1 MKTSRIV
8 IIGIVI
14 TIAIASLVFGL
25 NFLKGNNFFQK
36 RNNYYIIYNDIQG
49 LTLSAP
55 VLVKGFKVGKIK
67 DIQLLLDQGGK
78 ILVEIDINENINLN
92 DSSVAMIYSLDLM
105 GSKGINLKIG
115 NSNNMLSNGDTIISK
130 IEKDLKEQVSAQML
144 PLKIKAEE
152 LMGSMDSVMVLV
164 QYIFNKTNRQNID
177 NSFSSIY
184 KTFATLQHTSVE
196 LDSIL
201 THGRFKINKIF
212 SNVESITTNLK
223 NNNELI
229 TAVLQNIHNISDSL
243 SKANILSTINNA
255 NIAVAQIDTLM
266 LKINRG
272 EGTIGQL
279 IHNDTLYQNLNN
291 ASKNLDKLLLDVREN
306 PKRYIHYSLFDF
318 GKTIIVEDKEKIKTK
333 KSKKKKSKSTAYHLQ
348 IKSSTKRIPLSSRE
362 LRNIKN
368 IKEHFVNGLYKYTV
382 GNSNSFSKI
391 KKLRKEMLSLFPD
404 AFVTSYS
411 KDSVIS
417 HN

>member
-1 MKTSRIV
+1 MKTSRII

-14 TIAIASLVFGL
+14 TIAIVSLVFGL

-36 RNNYYIIYNDIQG
+36 RNTYHIIYDDIQG
-49 LTLSAP
+49 LSPSAP
-55 VLVKGFKVGKIK
+55 ILVKGFKIGKVNDIK
-67 DIQLLLDQGGK
+67 LLIDKGGK
-78 ILVEIDINENINLN
+78 ILVNIDINKDIVLN

-105 GSKGINLKIG
+105 GTKGINLKIG
-115 NSNNMLSNGDTIISK
+115 NGTNTLSNGDTIKSE

-144 PLKIKAEE
+144 PLKVKAEE

-164 QYIFNKTNRQNID
+164 QYIFNKTNRKNID
-177 NSFSSIY
+177 NSFNSIY

-212 SNVESITTNLK
+212 SNVAAITTNLK
-223 NNNELI
+223 DNNELI
-229 TAVLQNIHNISDSL
+229 TTILKNINKVSDSL
-243 SKANILSTINNA
+243 AKSNILSTINNA
-255 NIAVAQIDTLM
+255 NNVVSQIDSLM

-279 IHNDTLYQNLNN
+279 IHNDTLYNNLNN

-318 GKTIIVEDKEKIKTK
+318 GKTIIVDDKQKAKQEKK
-333 KSKKKKSKSTAYHLQ
+333 KSKKTAYHLQ
-348 IKSSTKRIPLSSRE
+348 IKSSKRRISLSSRE
-362 LRNIKN
+362 LKNVQN
-368 IKEHFVNGLYKYTV
+368 IKEHFINGLYKYTV
-382 GNSNSFSKI
+382 GTSNSFLKI
-391 KKLRKEMLSLFPD
+391 KKLRKKILPLFPD
-404 AFVTSYS
+404 AFVTSYP
-411 KDSVIS
+411 KDSIIS
-417 HN
+417 QN